1 MLQLGT
7 DNIEHIDYHIIM
19 KSWKTTV
26 LGAGG
31 LLAIIVTAVSAMFDG
46 DPATNPQWGML
57 IAAAGPAIASL
68 FARDHSVTSEQA
80 GAK

>member
-1 MLQLGT
+1 
-7 DNIEHIDYHIIM
+7 
-19 KSWKTTV
+19 
-26 LGAGG
+26 
-31 LLAIIVTAVSAMFDG
+31 MFDG

>member
-1 MLQLGT
+1 
-7 DNIEHIDYHIIM
+7 M

-26 LGAGG
+26 FGAGG
-31 LLAIIVTAVSAMFDG
+31 LLAIIVTAVSALFDG
-46 DPATNPQWGML
+46 DPATNPDWGL
-57 IAAAGPAIASL
+57 LLAAAGPAIASL